1 MFMVRMALC
10 LPSFGL
16 TFFCLFSMMGGR
28 VVMPGFARRL
38 LIQPLNIMSK
48 IDVGGNVFP
57 AGGDALFGVFFL
69 FHDQFKPLA
78 DTGSRFIVYLFNQ
91 VFRLS
96 CFQGLVG
103 GRDDGLNGFPGFEP
117 GIRGAFP
124 GPVNPDQG
132 SKKVP
137 LGLFF
142 YRRGF
147 GFGRQGPAEGS
158 FEPLSPGPA

>member
-1 MFMVRMALC
+1 
-10 LPSFGL
+10 
-16 TFFCLFSMMGGR
+16 
-28 VVMPGFARRL
+28 MPGFARRL

-57 AGGDALFGVFFL
+57 AGGDALLGVFFL

-91 VFRLS
+91 IFDLS

-132 SKKVP
+132 SKGTCRVPGTWP
-137 LGLFF
+137 LGCPL
-142 YRRGF
+142 
-147 GFGRQGPAEGS
+147 PVSEGLAQAS
-158 FEPLSPGPA
+158 RVWAAVPPR